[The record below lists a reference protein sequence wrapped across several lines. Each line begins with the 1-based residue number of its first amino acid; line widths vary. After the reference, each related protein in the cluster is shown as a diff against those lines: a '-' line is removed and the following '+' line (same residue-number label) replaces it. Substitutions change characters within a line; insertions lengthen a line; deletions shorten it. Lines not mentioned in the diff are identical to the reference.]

1 LQSRSSIVGLSD
13 GVENVGK
20 EGENGNAG
28 LEDDRE
34 WEREEV
40 EDIEPREW
48 ERRWGEEGKEKP
60 GRE

>member
-1 LQSRSSIVGLSD
+1 MQSRSSIVGLSD

-40 EDIEPREW
+40 EDIEPRER
-48 ERRWGEEGKEKP
+48 ERWWGEEGKEKP